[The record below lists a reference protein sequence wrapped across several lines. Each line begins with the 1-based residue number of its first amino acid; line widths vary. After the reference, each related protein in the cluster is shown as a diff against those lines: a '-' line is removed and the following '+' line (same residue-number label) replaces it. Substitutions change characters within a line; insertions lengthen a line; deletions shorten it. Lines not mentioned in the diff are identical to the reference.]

1 VKHILIFFG
10 LLSITSTLDS
20 EIEIKLVQ
28 TRYLLEEDFIRIQ
41 EYLKGKEF
49 SGRRLAV
56 RTQSDRRTG
65 LYFVLTL
72 SRSAA
77 ALPNDTMVRIEVLA
91 KGELMAKSFEF
102 KIPLKRPSTRDLFLG
117 LTGSHWPNSNTVPLA
132 WNISLIGPSEE
143 IIDQQK
149 SFLWE

>member
-10 LLSITSTLDS
+10 LLSITSPLDS

-28 TRYLLEEDFIRIQ
+28 TRYFLEEDFVRIR
-41 EYLKGKEF
+41 EYLNGKEF

-56 RTQSDRRTG
+56 RTQSDQRTG

-72 SRSAA
+72 SRNAA
-77 ALPNDTMVRIEVLA
+77 ALPSDTKVRIEVLTE
-91 KGELMAKSFEF
+91 GELTARSFEF
-102 KIPLKRPSTRDLFLG
+102 EIPKKRPFTRDLFLG
-117 LTGSHWPNSNTVPLA
+117 LTGSHWPNPNAVPLA
-132 WNISLIGPSEE
+132 WNISLMGPSEE